1 MGKQSG
7 QKNEYTRKWVWGM
20 SLLMKLLLRYE
31 RAFVMMS
38 DKTEEGLDLENK
50 KLFKKNPE
58 TEK

>member
-1 MGKQSG
+1 
-7 QKNEYTRKWVWGM
+7 M